1 MVEVF
6 ISSLHYH
13 LRIPLPDEA
22 SITELLRG
30 WSAGNPHALEA
41 LIPLVHRE
49 LHDLAGHYLRQE
61 TWETTAPTS
70 LVHDLYLRLLQ
81 SKKIDWENRHHFFGI
96 AARILRQLLVARART
111 RLAQKRGGGISIMDA
126 TLGVDVAS
134 PSAVDTADVLAL
146 DAALDKLDALD
157 SQKARI
163 VELRYFGGLSL
174 EETAGA
180 VGISIAT
187 VKREWAFSKLWLRRE
202 LVGVEGGAS

>member
-13 LRIPLPDEA
+13 LRNFVPKEE
-22 SITELLRG
+22 SITELLRR
-30 WSAGNPHALEA
+30 WSAGNPQALEA

-49 LHDLAGHYLRQE
+49 LHDLAGRYLRQE
-61 TWETTAPTS
+61 AFETTAPTS

-81 SKKIDWENRHHFFGI
+81 AKKIDWENRHHFFGI

-111 RLAQKRGGGISIMDA
+111 RLAQKRGGGLSITGLGAEADA
-126 TLGVDVAS
+126 AS
-134 PSAVDTADVLAL
+134 PAAVDTADVLAL
-146 DAALDKLDALD
+146 DAALSKLDSLD
-157 SQKARI
+157 TQKARI
-163 VELRYFGGLSL
+163 VELRYFGGLSI
-174 EETAGA
+174 EETAEA

-202 LVGVEGGAS
+202 LVGVDKGVS